1 MKGVNCE
8 CRVNR
13 INISVMNT
21 ERVKMKKKQRNG
33 KARRV
38 VGKRKSTKIQ
48 AEQPTKI
55 TKMIRRLET
64 TKI

>member
-1 MKGVNCE
+1 
-8 CRVNR
+8 
-13 INISVMNT
+13 
-21 ERVKMKKKQRNG
+21 MKKKQRNG